1 MDPESPKPK
10 IHGDADGKSDDSTR
24 KRVDSLTSQKAES
37 ERPTATGKAKDETG
51 KPALT
56 ERQRIEAREARR
68 RKRTRQAPQGSNPL
82 AKGLKATGFEIR
94 RTAYFLGRSVIAALA
109 ALGPVF
115 STVGMGL
122 VWLLERA
129 GAILKALRS
138 LVARGIS
145 ALGRVLVSL
154 DRVITPHRGL
164 ILVAA
169 LAAVLLG
176 VSQFKG
182 LGQIEIGQA
191 GYAGIEDLARAPA
204 MDKTTPAGVHT
215 RILVPLAVLAFVS
228 VAVILLSGF
237 GNQARRFGRFR
248 RVASMTLVMVGVL
261 TLVVALLIDLPEATD
276 TTEAALAYAE
286 VKARLLTGFWLQLAA
301 GATLAVSGLA
311 LLLEPGPQRARE
323 SRRRSEETDSSRA
336 GSDESVPEPI
346 NRPAGS
352 RARRLNDGP
361 TTMTGSS
368 A

>member
-1 MDPESPKPK
+1 MDPESPKPEK
-10 IHGDADGKSDDSTR
+10 PGDTDGKSDDSAR
-24 KRVDSLTSQKAES
+24 KRVDSLSSKKRDEKEPGA
-37 ERPTATGKAKDETG
+37 AGKEDTG
-51 KPALT
+51 KPVLT

-68 RKRTRQAPQGSNPL
+68 KKRASPAPQGANPL

-115 STVGMGL
+115 SKVGVGL

-129 GAILKALRS
+129 GDLFKAVRR
-138 LVARGIS
+138 LVARAITV
-145 ALGRVLVSL
+145 LGRVLVSL
-154 DRVITPHRGL
+154 DRVLTPHRAL
-164 ILVAA
+164 ILVAG
-169 LAAVLLG
+169 LAAIILG

-215 RILVPLAVLAFVS
+215 RIFVPIAALAFVS
-228 VAVILLSGF
+228 VLVILLG
-237 GNQARRFGRFR
+237 GIGTQARRFGRFR
-248 RVASMTLVMVGVL
+248 RLASMTLVMIGLL
-261 TLVVALLIDLPEATD
+261 TLVVALLVDLPDATD

-286 VKARLLTGFWLQLAA
+286 VKARLLSGFWLELAA
-301 GATLAVSGLA
+301 GTTLAVSGLA
-311 LLLEPGPQRARE
+311 LLLEPGPQRIRE
-323 SRRRSEETDSSRA
+323 SRRQPRDTDSAEDPSEDSA
-336 GSDESVPEPI
+336 AEPI

-352 RARRLNDGP
+352 RAQRLNDGP
-361 TTMTGSS
+361 TTMTGSN